1 MEDEELET
9 SSGNNLLPTA
19 LAVLAILLGGAG
31 LYFGLTANQ
40 RLNPLNESM
49 EAGTTSAARIDKDI
63 AALETQISELS
74 AQNTELKKAL
84 DRMRL
89 YSNQSEQAVKKVV
102 SSVSD
107 NRDEIV
113 ELVERL
119 NEIATSGLQPSPAV
133 SSSTGSTEVPAP
145 AMVTTSDSGGTYTI
159 KSGDTFARVASKLG
173 VDLQDLLDV
182 NTDADPLR
190 LRIGQVIQVPDN

>member
-31 LYFGLTANQ
+31 LYFGLAANQ

-74 AQNTELKKAL
+74 AQNTEL
-84 DRMRL
+84 
-89 YSNQSEQAVKKVV
+89 
-102 SSVSD
+102 
-107 NRDEIV
+107 
-113 ELVERL
+113 
-119 NEIATSGLQPSPAV
+119 
-133 SSSTGSTEVPAP
+133 
-145 AMVTTSDSGGTYTI
+145 
-159 KSGDTFARVASKLG
+159 
-173 VDLQDLLDV
+173 
-182 NTDADPLR
+182 
-190 LRIGQVIQVPDN
+190 